1 MPMSF
6 FAFHD
11 LCPSDSFIKYGLLL
25 IYGKL
30 LRSGPNDLG
39 VNYLLHNNTK
49 ELDTGY
55 KQHYEVIS
63 LDVLSFTRW
72 SVIHAILIMSKRLGR
87 SLPVLTVYSLD
98 IN

>member
-6 FAFHD
+6 FALHD
-11 LCPSDSFIKYGLLL
+11 LCTSDSFTKYGLLL

-30 LRSGPNDLG
+30 LRSGPDHLG
-39 VNYLLHNNTK
+39 LNMLLHNNTK

-55 KQHYEVIS
+55 KQHYKVIS
-63 LDVLSFTRW
+63 LDIRSLTRW
-72 SVIHAILIMSKRLGR
+72 SVIITILIMSKRLGR
-87 SLPVLTVYSLD
+87 SLPVLTVHSLD